1 MAEEAA
7 GEARFRLDEGAR
19 RRFDPRMRLRV
30 LLFALAVGF
39 AGVIMGCERSQPAAS
54 PSSCGCAVKRSGERP
69 APMREE
75 PADIVR

>member
-7 GEARFRLDEGAR
+7 AEGRFRLDGGAC

-39 AGVIMGCERSQPAAS
+39 ASMGCERSQPAAS
-54 PSSCGCAVKRSGERP
+54 PASCGCAVNKSSDRP
-69 APMREE
+69 APAREE